1 MNVEKIRGYIKEPRE
16 KLLNHKLYTE
26 IKSIEDLQI
35 FTSNHVF
42 AVWDFMS
49 LLKALQNQLTCTKV
63 PWMPNNNSEI
73 AYLIN
78 EIVLAEETDINLYGN
93 RQSHYEMYLDAMKK
107 AGVPTVPGSD
117 GPLSDNLDLTL
128 DIARKIGFPVIIKA
142 SAGGGGRGRLTGV
155 ERPAL
160 LSAGELG
167 GGDGECGGGHRL
179 LGRGVTW
186 V

>member
-63 PWMPNNNSEI
+63 PWIPNNNSEI

-78 EIVLAEETDINLYGN
+78 EIVTAEEEVAGLRIAED
-93 RQSHYEMYLDAMKK
+93 KK
-107 AGVPTVPGSD
+107 RDPCLTISRVS
-117 GPLSDNLDLTL
+117 LDNLEH
-128 DIARKIGFPVIIKA
+128 IINMLKYT
-142 SAGGGGRGRLTGV
+142 SY
-155 ERPAL
+155 
-160 LSAGELG
+160 
-167 GGDGECGGGHRL
+167 
-179 LGRGVTW
+179 
-186 V
+186 